1 MKNILVTGGAGF
13 IGSHTCL
20 LLLERGYNVYVIDS
34 FINSSPKSL
43 EKVLEINKLKKNT
56 NFQNILQV
64 FNGDLLDKN
73 FLKNVFLDF
82 TKTNQKFDGVIHF
95 AGLKSVAE
103 SVNQPLKYW
112 QTNINA
118 TINLLEMM
126 EEFDCNTLIFSSSA
140 TVYAQSNNEPLTEKS
155 LIKPM
160 NPYGS
165 TKLVIESILK
175 DIFNASNKRPNIA
188 SLRYFNPIGAHSS
201 GLIGED
207 PKGKPNNIFPL
218 IINTAQGIQ
227 KKLMIYGNDW
237 PTKDG
242 TPIRDYIH
250 VMDLADMHIKVL
262 ENLFHG
268 SSRYINLNIGTGIGT
283 TVLDLVKTFEKVNN
297 VKVPYIFK
305 DRRSGD
311 ACYLVA
317 DNSLMLSEL
326 KICPR
331 LTIEDMCRD
340 GWKWK
345 SLNPN
350 GF

>member
-20 LLLERGYNVYVIDS
+20 LLLEGGYNVYVVDS

-43 EKVLEINKLKKNT
+43 EKVLEINKLKKNLSQ
-56 NFQNILQV
+56 NELKVFQ
-64 FNGDLLDKN
+64 GDLLDKT
-73 FLKNVFLDF
+73 FLNNVFLKL
-82 TKTNQKFDGVIHF
+82 TKINQKIDGVIHF
-95 AGLKSVAE
+95 AGLKSIAE
-103 SVNQPLKYW
+103 SVSEPLKYW
-112 QTNINA
+112 EANVNG
-118 TINLLEMM
+118 TINLLAMM
-126 EEFDCNTLIFSSSA
+126 KKFNCNKLVFSSSA
-140 TVYAQSNNEPLTEKS
+140 TIYAQSNNALLSEKS
-155 LIKPM
+155 LIKAM
-160 NPYGS
+160 NPYGA
-165 TKLVIESILK
+165 TKLTIESILK
-175 DIFNASNKRPNIA
+175 DIFNSSNERPNFA

-218 IINTAQGIQ
+218 ILNTAQGIQ
-227 KKLMIYGNDW
+227 KELKINGNDW

-250 VMDLADMHIKVL
+250 VMDLADVHIKVL
-262 ENLFHG
+262 ENLFHD

-297 VKVPYIFK
+297 VKVPYIFT

-311 ACYLVA
+311 SCYVVA
-317 DNSLMLSEL
+317 DNSLLLNEF
-326 KICPR
+326 KVFPR
-331 LTIEDMCRD
+331 MTIEDMCRD

-345 SLNPN
+345 SLNPD